1 VHGRLLNSPLAAAV
15 AAHGPKSAAGSG
27 VGDMGE
33 RPRWRRPR
41 TAAVVAAGLLGA
53 TLAACSSGTGPTA
66 GPGTAG
72 SAGAHVLLV
81 GTLAGHRGAYRTIQA
96 AVDAARP
103 GDWILVA
110 PGDYH
115 ESDDEANPPTDVDH
129 GDFGAVLITRS
140 DIHLRGM
147 DRSTV
152 IVDGT
157 KAGSPAP
164 CGADPSEQSPGVVG
178 SNGKAAG
185 RNGIVVWKADDVSI
199 ENLTACNFLSGAGD
213 AGNQIWWNGGDGSG
227 LIGQHGYTGRYLTA
241 TSTYYGG
248 QATASQYGIFSSNTR
263 GPGSWDQI
271 YASNFDD
278 SGMYVGACRQVCDT
292 IVDHAWMEYSA
303 LGYSGTNSGGA
314 VVIENSQFDN
324 NKDGVDTNTQVDGDA
339 PAPQDGACPDR
350 ATSAITHT
358 HSCWVFEHNSVH
370 DNNNPDVPQ
379 AGSASAGPTGTGMT
393 ISGGTNDTVMDNT
406 FSDNGAWGVLFVPYP
421 DSNPPVLGQTCAG
434 AGGAELTGFGCVLDP
449 KGDALLDNTFTHD
462 AYFGNPS
469 NADFGQIV
477 INGNGPRNCFA
488 GNTAPAGSAPSGL
501 EQAQPTCDG
510 TKAAQDSGG
519 SLLAQVLCDTGF
531 GKCPPG
537 SRYPAST
544 GVVMHPL
551 PSDLPSM
558 PNPCAGVPDNAWC
571 PGGRPA

>member
-1 VHGRLLNSPLAAAV
+1 
-15 AAHGPKSAAGSG
+15 
-27 VGDMGE
+27 MGE
-33 RPRWRRPR
+33 GSRWRRPR
-41 TAAVVAAGLLGA
+41 TAAVLAAGLLGA
-53 TLAACSSGTGPTA
+53 TLAACSSGAGSTA
-66 GPGTAG
+66 GPGAAG

-81 GTLAGHRGAYRTIQA
+81 GTFAGHRGAYRTIQA
-96 AVDAARP
+96 AVDAARA

-115 ESDDEANPPTDVDH
+115 ETDDEANPPSDVDH
-129 GDFGAVLITRS
+129 GDFGAVLITKS

-147 DRSTV
+147 DRSSV

-157 KAGSPAP
+157 KAGSPTP

-185 RNGIVVWKADDVSI
+185 RNGIVVWKADNVSI

-248 QATASQYGIFSSNTR
+248 QATASQYGIFSSNSR

-292 IVDHAWMEYSA
+292 TIDHAWMEYSA

-370 DNNNPDVPQ
+370 DNNNPDVPE

-406 FSDNGAWGVLFVPYP
+406 FADNGAWGVLFVPYP

-449 KGDALLDNTFTHD
+449 KGDALLQNTFTHD

-477 INGNGPRNCFA
+477 INGNGSRNCFA
-488 GNTAPAGSAPSGL
+488 GNTAPVGSAPPGL

-510 TKAAQDSGG
+510 AKAVQDAGG
-519 SLLAQVLCDTGF
+519 TLLAQVLCDTGF

-558 PNPCAGVPDNAWC
+558 PNPCRGVPDDAWC